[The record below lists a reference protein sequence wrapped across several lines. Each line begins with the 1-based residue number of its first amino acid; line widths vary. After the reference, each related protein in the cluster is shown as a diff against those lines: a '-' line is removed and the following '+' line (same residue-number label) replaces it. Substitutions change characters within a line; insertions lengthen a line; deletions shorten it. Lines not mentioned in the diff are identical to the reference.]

1 MAKEELKV
9 GDVVE
14 LKSGSFEMV
23 VVIIY
28 EGYAY
33 CYWKGNDLEIKRAK
47 IPIEGLMKAKKSNV
61 KVKKK

>member
-1 MAKEELKV
+1 MVKGKLKV

-23 VVIIY
+23 IAIIY

-33 CYWKGNDLEIKRAK
+33 CYWKGLEFEIKRAK
-47 IPIEGLMKAKKSNV
+47 IPLEGLMKV
-61 KVKKK
+61 KRISVKD